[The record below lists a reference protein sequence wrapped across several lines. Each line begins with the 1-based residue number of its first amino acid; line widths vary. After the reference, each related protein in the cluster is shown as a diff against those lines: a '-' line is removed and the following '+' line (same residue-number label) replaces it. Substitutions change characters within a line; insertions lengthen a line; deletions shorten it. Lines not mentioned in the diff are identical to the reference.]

1 MDLKNCLFPVEII
14 KGKPDSVTTLS
25 CIPYLFENVVTAAF
39 LFAGIIALIFIIL
52 SGIKFLTSGGDP
64 KQLEGARNTLT
75 YAILGFIL
83 ILLSFAILN
92 FISGITGVPCI
103 KEFGFG
109 NC

>member
-1 MDLKNCLFPVEII
+1 MLDQCF
-14 KGKPDSVTTLS
+14 KPIANGDKVGLLT

-52 SGIKFLTSGGDP
+52 SGIKFLMSGGDP
-64 KQLEGARNTLT
+64 KQLEGAKNTLT
-75 YAILGFIL
+75 YAVLGFIL

>member
-1 MDLKNCLFPVEII
+1 MSPTPGAATLTEI
-14 KGKPDSVTTLS
+14 PR
-25 CIPYLFENVVTAAF
+25 YFENVVTAAF

-64 KQLEGARNTLT
+64 KQLEGAKNTLT

-83 ILLSFAILN
+83 IFLSFAILN
-92 FISGITGVPCI
+92 FISAITGVPCI
-103 KEFGFG
+103 LKFGFG

>member
-1 MDLKNCLFPVEII
+1 MLDQCFK
-14 KGKPDSVTTLS
+14 TLGNNDKVGLLT

-39 LFAGIIALIFIIL
+39 LFAGIIALIFIVL

-64 KQLEGARNTLT
+64 KQLEGAKNTLT

-92 FISGITGVPCI
+92 FISQIAGVPCI
-103 KEFGFG
+103 TKFGFG

>member
-1 MDLKNCLFPVEII
+1 MTLKECFTGVD
-14 KGKPDSVTTLS
+14 KVGTLN

-52 SGIKFLTSGGDP
+52 SGIKFLMSGGDP
-64 KQLEGARNTLT
+64 KQLEGAKNTLT

>member
-1 MDLKNCLFPVEII
+1 MLDQCFKTLE
-14 KGKPDSVTTLS
+14 KGDKVGLLT
-25 CIPYLFENVVTAAF
+25 CIPLLFQNVVTAAF

-64 KQLEGARNTLT
+64 KQLEGAKNTLT

-103 KEFGFG
+103 TKFGFG

>member
-1 MDLKNCLFPVEII
+1 MLDQCFK
-14 KGKPDSVTTLS
+14 TLGNNDKVGLLI

-64 KQLEGARNTLT
+64 KQLEGAKNTLT

-109 NC
+109 NCK